1 MQIHAG
7 RYKGRRIK
15 TVKNAPYRPTTSIVR
30 KSLFDILKNISGKT
44 LLDLFAGSGII
55 GFEALSRGAKTITFV
70 DSSLRVNS
78 LLKMNSIFFKEEEII
93 FIKNDVFKFLKNCDS
108 YDFIFADP
116 PYKFDNFNELIEQA
130 ISHLNDNG
138 VFVLE
143 SSVQEYSIS
152 PYRGTFDPIHRGHID
167 IAERASKLFDQI
179 IFSVAVN
186 SEKNP
191 LFSAEERIEL
201 ILESTKHIS
210 NVKAY
215 STDGL
220 IADFAREHNAVA
232 LIRGLRHVSDFEFE
246 FQMATMNNHLNNNV
260 STLLMVTSEHYIHLN
275 STVVK
280 DVAKLKG
287 DISKYVTPNV
297 MDRLLEKFSS
307 S

>member
-1 MQIHAG
+1 M
-7 RYKGRRIK
+7 RI
-15 TVKNAPYRPTTSIVR
+15 VMYP
-30 KSLFDILKNISGKT
+30 
-44 LLDLFAGSGII
+44 
-55 GFEALSRGAKTITFV
+55 
-70 DSSLRVNS
+70 
-78 LLKMNSIFFKEEEII
+78 
-93 FIKNDVFKFLKNCDS
+93 
-108 YDFIFADP
+108 
-116 PYKFDNFNELIEQA
+116 
-130 ISHLNDNG
+130 
-138 VFVLE
+138 
-143 SSVQEYSIS
+143 
-152 PYRGTFDPIHRGHID
+152 GTFDPIHRGHID

-201 ILESTKHIS
+201 ILKSTKHIP

-220 IADFAREHNAVA
+220 IADFARQHNAVA